1 MNYDEILTR
10 VKAMTALSER
20 VVDMLPEQLTPAE
33 LKILLTTIVISYL
46 DEHEVSDFFKEASES
61 AVFAD
66 EFVEAMEVG
75 Q

>member
-33 LKILLTTIVISYL
+33 LKILLSAIVISYL
-46 DEHEVSDFFKEASES
+46 DKHEVSDFFKEASES

-66 EFVEAMEVG
+66 EFVKAMEED